1 MTLEAKMT
9 RHKQRYFGHI
19 KRTND
24 AIGKK
29 IMPGKMEGNRGRPC
43 TRWADGISKTTHT
56 TSEELNK
63 AKKRRMEETHSCYH
77 QDSMLT

>member
-43 TRWADGISKTTHT
+43 TIDGQMESQKHTHNIGRT
-56 TSEELNK
+56 K
-63 AKKRRMEETHSCYH
+63 
-77 QDSMLT
+77 